1 MMQQTF
7 DLRLAT
13 LASVIAP
20 AKPPR
25 AALLAESA
33 RRRRR

>member
-13 LASVIAP
+13 LAADYRNGKTTP
-20 AKPPR
+20 RR
-25 AALLAESA
+25 AAGGGDY
-33 RRRRR
+33 